1 MKTLTILTAL
11 SALLFGTLIVPAL
24 MGKPDII
31 LLAQIDDLGD
41 ELPQPEA
48 VPAPIP
54 VLDLGVEEEEVVPP
68 LEVDPPNF
76 IQAVLSSPGTLI
88 EALLQLVG
96 GAAILATMIGNQ
108 SANKYIKVVLNL
120 LNFLA
125 ANFGKAKNAKT

>member
-1 MKTLTILTAL
+1 MKTLTILT
-11 SALLFGTLIVPAL
+11 ALLFGTLIVPAL